1 MPWAP
6 LSLGT
11 NSDVARD
18 TLVASPLHIN
28 CHAEILSDEAK
39 QKAPIYAHVGFEQWG
54 VTTVTIGSGWGGDC
68 RGLFSY
74 TSNTNDYVV
83 AVFGLRVRVFN
94 SSGTDISASD
104 VTIDASCEQVT
115 FARNRN
121 DPIQG
126 YVCGDNASS
135 TSSTDHIKKISGTA
149 IGSVGSSLPAGIT
162 PGRINSVCSMDGYFI
177 FTKDDGE
184 FYISGID
191 SFDVDELD
199 FAKCQNSWDG
209 LLRGIPRG
217 DDLCLFGQRS
227 VEFWDNTGNAD
238 FPFERRIAKNYG
250 IFKGATAVAVM
261 APIGQNVV
269 ETIVFAAAG
278 PDGAY
283 KGICLLNGYE
293 AVKLSTWQVD
303 ADVLAEANPES
314 IKGYTYTHQGI
325 TFYVI
330 TGRTFTWQCNLARGT
345 WSKRKSRGI
354 DRWKIH
360 DAVELNGRTI
370 FGRYERNASSYGVLY
385 RSSNDVEP
393 SAASELSVRHSK
405 DGGTNWSTAR
415 TKAIGDS
422 GDRDQRLI
430 YQRLGQ
436 ARGNGHLVEL
446 TITNAIPE
454 GEDDADMVIQAP
466 LVHAYPQR
474 VSINALA
481 VDVIPGTSETA
492 LQKGIA
498 GAAVDIG
505 VDAP

>member
-1 MPWAP
+1 MAWAP
-6 LSLGT
+6 LNLGT
-11 NSDVARD
+11 SSDVARD

-28 CHAEILSDEAK
+28 CHAEQLSPEAK
-39 QKAPIYAHVGFEQWG
+39 HKAPIYAHVGFEQWG
-54 VTTVTIGSGWGGDC
+54 ETTVTIGEGWGGDC

-104 VTIDASCEQVT
+104 VTIDASNENVT

-121 DPIQG
+121 DPVEG
-126 YVCGDNASS
+126 YVCGDNAVS
-135 TSSTDHIKKISGTA
+135 TSSTGHIKKISGDA

-191 SFDVDELD
+191 SWDVDVLD
-199 FAKCQNSWDG
+199 FAKAQNSWDG

-217 DDLCLFGQRS
+217 DDLCLFGSRS

-250 IFKGATAVAVM
+250 IYKGATAVAVM

-269 ETIVFAAAG
+269 ETVVFAVTG

-314 IKGYTYTHQGI
+314 IKGFTYTHQGV

-330 TGRTFTWQCNLARGT
+330 TGRTFSWQCNLARGT
-345 WSKRKSRGI
+345 WSRRKSYGL
-354 DRWKIH
+354 DRWKVH

-370 FGRYERNASSYGVLY
+370 FGRYARNSSNKGVLY
-385 RSSNDVEP
+385 RSNAATVP
-393 SAASELSVRHSK
+393 SAASVLSMRHSK
-405 DGGTNWSTAR
+405 DGGENWSTAR
-415 TKAIGDS
+415 TKAIGDD
-422 GDRDQRLI
+422 GERDQRLI

-436 ARGNGHLVEL
+436 ARGNGHLIEL
-446 TITNAIPE
+446 TVTNAIPE
-454 GEDDADMVIQAP
+454 GDDNADMIVQAP
-466 LVHAYPQR
+466 IVHAYPNR

-481 VDVIPGTSETA
+481 VDVLPGTSETA
-492 LQKGIA
+492 TLKGIA
-498 GAAVDIG
+498 GAATDFG
-505 VDAP
+505 VDQP